1 MSKTL
6 KRLNLIAAFAGLALL
21 VLSFLPTGA
30 SACGMYNCDVCI
42 YSQNCSSCHDGGT
55 ICTSWW
61 GEVYSDWGDG
71 GCVGLWC
78 TQEFCTDECMVPE
91 GGDH

>member
-1 MSKTL
+1 V
-6 KRLNLIAAFAGLALL
+6 AAFVGLALL
-21 VLSFLPTGA
+21 VLSFLPTRA

-61 GEVYSDWGDG
+61 GEVYSD
-71 GCVGLWC
+71 
-78 TQEFCTDECMVPE
+78 
-91 GGDH
+91 